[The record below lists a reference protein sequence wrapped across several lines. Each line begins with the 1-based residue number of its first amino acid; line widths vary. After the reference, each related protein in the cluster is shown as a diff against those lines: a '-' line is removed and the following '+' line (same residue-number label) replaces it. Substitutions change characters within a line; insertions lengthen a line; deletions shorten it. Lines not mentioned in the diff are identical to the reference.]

1 MWRGRNG
8 KRTKRQGNETARG
21 RNDQDETA
29 RGRNDQDET
38 ARGRNNR
45 DETTGTKRQGEET
58 TSYRS
63 RYVVQIKPWT
73 FLTIKLTIRITRCTT
88 KIVYFTKVTFH
99 SGHSLSIFKTYRSFR
114 SPIKCTQASQDYQL
128 KCIKTTDKTH
138 FISFY
143 HFCWYIMHQSK

>member
-1 MWRGRNG
+1 MKG
-8 KRTKRQGNETARG
+8 TKWQGNETARE
-21 RNDQDETA
+21 RNGKGTKRQGDETT
-29 RGRNDQDET
+29 RTKRQGDET
-38 ARGRNNR
+38 TRTKRQG

-128 KCIKTTDKTH
+128 KCIKTTG
-138 FISFY
+138 
-143 HFCWYIMHQSK
+143 